1 LHKAWRRTHQEDQM
15 TKIIRGLLLTTKDG
29 DAVEFRNPI
38 IATLARRPISSAV
51 VWFFLGLLI
60 ATIRL

>member
-1 LHKAWRRTHQEDQM
+1 M